1 MTKEILVLIIIFKCG
16 RQEDLFGVIKK
27 KIYGTREELKKN
39 KKNSLRGEKDAIN
52 ANGAMHSTRNEKRKL
67 WIEI

>member
-39 KKNSLRGEKDAIN
+39 KKIV
-52 ANGAMHSTRNEKRKL
+52 
-67 WIEI
+67 